1 MEARPKM
8 PALPAAARRTPA
20 ESLEPF
26 ELCVLGGSI
35 ERRYRRMRPE
45 VNGMPWGTLDPRR
58 YSSELVLL
66 ARRSWT
72 EAAFQEHRTAAA
84 CAAALQALI
93 TARAPVDLVAVAAR
107 FPLDELV
114 HVELCAR
121 LAMELGGGAPILH
134 DPSSLISTPA
144 PGQSA
149 LMAAAE
155 LMVRFFC
162 VGEAISVPLLR
173 GTWRA
178 ATHPLVKAVLG
189 RIVKD
194 EAAHGELGFWFLDWA
209 DPFLGPSDRVRLA
222 EVAGATIAQLQEG
235 WRRTDLRPRSGR
247 SAAEIHALG
256 WMSSEDYLPTAAKA
270 LAETV
275 QAPLRA
281 RGIDVSP

>member
-1 MEARPKM
+1 MEDCPPM
-8 PALPAAARRTPA
+8 PGTPA
-20 ESLEPF
+20 SAPPPPIERLESF
-26 ELCVLGGSI
+26 ELCVVGGSI

-45 VNGMPWGTLDPRR
+45 VNGMPWGTLHPRR

-134 DPSSLISTPA
+134 DPSSLIPTSS

-155 LMVRFFC
+155 LMVQFFC
-162 VGEAISVPLLR
+162 VGEAVSVPLLR

-209 DPFLGPSDRVRLA
+209 DPFLCASDRVRLG
-222 EVAGATIAQLQEG
+222 EVAGATIAQLREG
-235 WRRTDLRPRSGR
+235 WRRTDLRPRSGK
-247 SAAEIHALG
+247 SAAEVHALG
-256 WMSSEDYLPTAAKA
+256 WMSSEEYVATAAKA
-270 LAETV
+270 LAERV
-275 QAPLRA
+275 QAPLRD
-281 RGIDVSP
+281 RGIDVSS